1 MIFIKLALIVTLC
14 YIFSRG
20 LTANYELETN
30 MYKKRLKETQ
40 ERVKEAYVLMQEEK
54 TMLINTINE
63 LRLELNQYKD
73 KK

>member
-1 MIFIKLALIVTLC
+1 MIIIKLVLIVILC

-20 LTANYELETN
+20 LTANYEIETN
-30 MYKKRLKETQ
+30 MYKKRLEETQ

-54 TMLINTINE
+54 TMLVNTINE

-73 KK
+73 KR